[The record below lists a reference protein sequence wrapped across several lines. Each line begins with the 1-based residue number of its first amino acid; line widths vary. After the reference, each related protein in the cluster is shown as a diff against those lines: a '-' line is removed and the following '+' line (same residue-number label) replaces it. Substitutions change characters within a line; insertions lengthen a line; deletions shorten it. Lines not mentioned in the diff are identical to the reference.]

1 MSFSH
6 KPGCSKP
13 APAARR
19 RSQVGQATVEFAV
32 ACLVLLPMFIALP
45 LLGKLLDMMQAN
57 ESASRYVAFEGAARN
72 SSSAWKSDAEL
83 SAEVRRRF
91 FSNSDAPIK
100 TGDTA
105 GDFSAHR
112 NPMWTDHTGRPLLAS
127 FADDVK
133 VDTQVQGKNAI
144 AAAKL
149 AADSLKLP
157 DQNWYQ
163 GQVTIKIANV
173 DSFAPFDTINL
184 ASTRRT
190 VLLADAWTARNPAMV
205 RSRIEDAALLYPMGQ
220 VSGLIDALGQTPT
233 LVFDPAL
240 KLGNFDWDLVHC
252 DRLIGGC

>member
-1 MSFSH
+1 MRASFV
-6 KPGCSKP
+6 
-13 APAARR
+13 RR
-19 RSQVGQATVEFAV
+19 AGQSGQATVEFAI

-45 LLGKLLDMMQAN
+45 LLGKLLDMMQAT

-72 SSSAWKSDAEL
+72 SASSWKSDAEL

-91 FSNSDAPIK
+91 FSSSGAPIK

-105 GDFSAHR
+105 GDFTAHR
-112 NPMWTDHTGRPLLAS
+112 NPMWSDHAGRPLLKS
-127 FADDVK
+127 FEDDVK
-133 VDTQVQGKNAI
+133 VDTQIQGKNAI

-149 AADSLKLP
+149 HADSLKLP

-163 GQVTIKIANV
+163 GQVTVKIANV
-173 DSFAPFDTINL
+173 EGFAPFDTINL

-190 VLLADAWTARNPAMV
+190 VLLADAWTARNLAMV
-205 RSRIEDAALLYPMGQ
+205 RGRIEDAALLYPIGQ
-220 VSGLIDALGQTPT
+220 VAGLVDALGQTPT

-240 KLGNFDWDLVHC
+240 KVGNFDWDLVPC

>member
-1 MSFSH
+1 MNCNS
-6 KPGCSKP
+6 KPRP
-13 APAARR
+13 APAR
-19 RSQVGQATVEFAV
+19 RSRAQAGQATVEFVV
-32 ACLVLLPMFIALP
+32 ACLVLVPLFIAVP
-45 LLGKLLDMMQAN
+45 LLGKLLDMMQASEN
-57 ESASRYVAFEGAARN
+57 ASRYVAFEGAARN
-72 SSSAWKSDAEL
+72 SSSSWKSDAEL

-91 FSNSDAPIK
+91 FSHSDAPIK

-105 GDFSAHR
+105 GDFTAHR
-112 NPMWTDHTGRPLLAS
+112 NPMWTDHAGRPLLAS

-144 AAAKL
+144 GAAKPI
-149 AADSLKLP
+149 ADSLKLS

-163 GQVTIKIANV
+163 GQVTIKIANIE
-173 DSFAPFDTINL
+173 SFEPFDAINL
-184 ASTRRT
+184 STTRRT

-205 RSRIEDAALLYPMGQ
+205 RSRIEDAALLYPIGQ

-240 KLGNFDWDLVHC
+240 KLGNFDWDLVPC